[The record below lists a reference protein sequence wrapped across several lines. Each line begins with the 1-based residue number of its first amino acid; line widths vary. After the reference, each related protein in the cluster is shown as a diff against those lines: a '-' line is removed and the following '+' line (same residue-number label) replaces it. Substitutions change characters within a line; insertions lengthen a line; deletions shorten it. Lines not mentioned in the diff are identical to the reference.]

1 MFDGAVDLI
10 QDFDSRTDELSEDE
24 CCMEFSNDERYQDY
38 ACRSHIRLV
47 QARLSYTEIF
57 APSCKRTDTI
67 QQDWYLPSVFH
78 AAETDYP
85 EIDDLDTAIREGL
98 VAIE

>member
-1 MFDGAVDLI
+1 
-10 QDFDSRTDELSEDE
+10 
-24 CCMEFSNDERYQDY
+24 MEFSNDERYQDY

-78 AAETDYP
+78 AAEEDYP

-98 VAIE
+98 VAIEQDGD